1 MNEKCA
7 MNSIK
12 NNIKFIGIL
21 LLSFILII
29 TIGFFCKNVMNSHSN
44 IIEKYGIHTA
54 KDLSNNYGRSY
65 NFPNNY
71 NPTDKKTLQD
81 NNIKFRKCQ
90 VYFVG
95 DNNRNSASP
104 YLWRKIDKIE
114 ENYVK
119 LDMPM
124 IGNALKYI
132 LTYSLNDKINKDYIV
147 LSANS
152 LKWLNNKYGNIEST
166 LKNELT
172 IYSYVQDSDG
182 NNYMPIK
189 SNNELIQDQCDK
201 RYEID
206 NKNPC
211 KYEYEDG
218 WMEIDEING
227 SKFDKKIYNKSYTN
241 KIEQPY
247 MKSCFKKTNGN
258 PKYYY
263 NSNDLVKFD
272 YSGVNNINSLSL
284 NELSD
289 DTGISRTG
297 NYINMRFN
305 ESDNLSNYNNIINNI
320 CSMKYRHTNLQRN
333 LKFIRFNLT
342 TDNKL
347 VKGKEADIVRLNHDN
362 TGFYVVTDDN
372 NIPAKPKFLKDSLY
386 GMMLESYVGDTLI
399 FNIFKNSSIPIID
412 GIEVYKF
419 NYNYLCD
426 GKITEYLKMQSKLK
440 LANLVVPPEPAVQIS
455 DKKVIIRNI
464 PDLRGFNWNNF
475 KSYPTLSNP
484 SSYVDQK
491 QTIVNALN
499 QYRDKILEEIENK
512 YNNSQISEGFSNFS
526 LTGKYGDKLNEFG
539 LDELKSMKN
548 KYESQKDRQIKK
560 QNDDLT
566 QTIHRLSGAT
576 GLKKQSITD
585 IWGNKHRVT
594 DTIPFNF
601 KKGFFMSIEYPETL
615 YNPNTIYGSLKAL
628 NENAIKYSLAASYN
642 LGNKGLQRKTINTN
656 HHWRG
661 DIHPRG
667 YVYSGGYWAR
677 YTCYRWGYSW
687 WRRRWFRY
695 RSSCSYWRRR
705 YTSKWNLTKNRGYDY
720 NYTKNTTN
728 MRRGG
733 NYYGH
738 YYHGK
743 FIAPY
748 TGYYQWRID
757 SDDGSHLVINGRHIV
772 NNGGLHGM
780 RARWR
785 SYHMKEG
792 EIYTIEATM
801 AEHGGGDNMHIF
813 WRTPKYNGYRWNAS
827 ITGNINGQQRTFF
840 YNSATK
846 IAQQKYTS
854 KPKWQLVQGEFVAK
868 VEAASGRDI
877 DLEDIT
883 FAKRKLNSMPQTS
896 DGVNWQEIIFD
907 KSYPEDDYYQ
917 YYFRG
922 NSKKIEF
929 KISQKGLA
937 LKEKAK
943 YILGTQKNEEGETII
958 DGHIDI
964 LNNNNLYYNIS
975 NNDVRSSIPGTA
987 IIKPFK
993 ICRFVI
999 TGYIFLESGY
1009 YNFKVDTGIPTK
1021 VVEAD
1026 YKFKIAS
1033 SIQNAY
1039 EKSDI
1044 DGYTIKVNIGGFYKY
1059 SYNCYVVNNQTKVVS
1074 EEQTEEDLREIA
1086 TAKEED
1092 RKLWES
1098 EMKELSSITEEE
1110 QAYLDDPNVPAE
1122 QKKLI
1127 RKDVEDRLKQI
1138 KTDSENEFQ
1147 KLMQQHNEFKFKE
1160 VGIQVFPKF
1169 VLTLDFKS
1177 LLSDNAVC
1185 NNISANNLLFAGKSL
1200 FTKVNDQSWGSMFL
1214 NIKGFN
1220 REDAKCSYTK
1230 TTESFSNYDNNAS
1243 IFMENFNL
1251 DVSSAMAQLSAKSKV
1266 KESVNPEDSAA
1277 NAESR
1282 RLAIL
1287 TKAGQELNK
1296 QSANSETT
1304 PEFTYNNS
1312 DIKGFLDNNS
1322 DDAKD
1327 MHWLNAIKTNIN
1339 KIDDLIEKRE
1349 AQKLA
1354 ERRTVNVNFD
1364 NVISRIQSS
1373 RDYKNYFTDTKI
1385 EYRNNVDITTLINN
1399 SSGITSGP
1407 GEQKE
1412 ELLKYVT
1419 NEKIKNINKR
1429 TTSDIQNYDYNN
1441 YNHSAKSYYVLAE
1454 SIFKTKDKLEAVDPS
1469 KSLL

>member
-1 MNEKCA
+1 MN
-7 MNSIK
+7 NI
-12 NNIKFIGIL
+12 NDNIKFIGIL
-21 LLSFILII
+21 LLSLILII

-54 KDLSNNYGRSY
+54 MDLSNNYGRYY

-71 NPTDKKTLQD
+71 KPTDKKTLQD

-95 DNNRNSASP
+95 DNNRNRASP
-104 YLWRKIDKIE
+104 HLWRKIDKIE

-132 LTYSLNDKINKDYIV
+132 LTYSLNDKINKDYIA
-147 LSANS
+147 LSANA
-152 LKWLNNKYGNIEST
+152 LNWLDSKYGNIKS
-166 LKNELT
+166 KFNNELT

-189 SNNELIQDQCDK
+189 SNNEVIQDRCDK

-227 SKFDKKIYNKSYTN
+227 SKFDKKIYNKFYTN

-272 YSGVNNINSLSL
+272 YSGNDNVNSLTL

-289 DTGISRTG
+289 NTGVPRTG

-305 ESDNLSNYNNIINNI
+305 ESDNLSNYSNIINNI
-320 CSMKYRHTNLQRN
+320 CSMKYRNTNLAKN

-342 TDNKL
+342 NDNKL
-347 VKGKEADIVRLNHDN
+347 VKGNEASIVRLNHDN

-372 NIPAKPKFLKDSLY
+372 NIPIKPKFLKDSLY
-386 GMMLESYVGDTLI
+386 GMMLESYVNDKII

-440 LANLVVPPEPAVQIS
+440 LANLVVPPEPAVQVS
-455 DKKVIIRNI
+455 DKKVIIDNI
-464 PDLRGFNWNNF
+464 PDLRGFNWNMF

-484 SSYVDQK
+484 SSYIDQK

-499 QYRDKILEEIENK
+499 DYRNKLLEEIENK
-512 YNNSQISEGFSNFS
+512 YNKSQISEGFSNFL
-526 LTGKYGDKLNEFG
+526 LTSSKINDFG
-539 LDELKSMKN
+539 INDLRRMKAQ
-548 KYESQKDRQIKK
+548 YENQEDIQEAKQKK
-560 QNDDLT
+560 DLT
-566 QTIHRLSGAT
+566 QNIHKLTGAT
-576 GLKKQSITD
+576 GLKKQGITD
-585 IWGNKHRVT
+585 IWGNKHIIG

-615 YNPNTIYGSLKAL
+615 YNPNTIYGSIKAL
-628 NENAIKYSLAASYN
+628 NDNAIKYSLAASYN

-656 HHWRG
+656 HYWRG

-667 YVYSGGYWAR
+667 YVYGGWYIAR
-677 YTCYRWGYSW
+677 RRCWRYYYNW
-687 WRRRWFRY
+687 WHRRWFGY
-695 RSSCSYWRRR
+695 YGTCSYWRRHLH
-705 YTSKWNLTKNRGYDY
+705 SKWHLTKNRGYDG
-720 NYTKNTTN
+720 NYTGNTTN

-733 NYYGH
+733 NFYGH

-748 TGYYQWRID
+748 TGYYQWRTD
-757 SDDGSHLVINGRHIV
+757 SDDGSHLLINGRHIV

-780 RARWR
+780 RARWG
-785 SYHMKEG
+785 SYYMKEG
-792 EIYTIEATM
+792 EIYTIEASM

-827 ITGNINGQQRTFF
+827 ITGTVNGKSKTFF

-846 IAQQKYTS
+846 IAQQKFTA
-854 KPKWQLVQGEFVAK
+854 KPQWQLVQGEFVAK
-868 VEAASGRDI
+868 IEAASGRDI

-883 FAKRKLNSMPQTS
+883 FAKRELKSLPQNS
-896 DGVNWQEIIFD
+896 DGVKWEEIIFD
-907 KSYPEDDYYQ
+907 KHYPEDDYYQ

-929 KISQKGLA
+929 KISQKSLA

-943 YILGTQKNEEGETII
+943 YILGTQKNKEGETII

-964 LNNNNLYYNIS
+964 LDNTDLYYNVS
-975 NNDVRSSIPGTA
+975 NDNVRMSIPATA
-987 IIKPFK
+987 IIEPFK

-1009 YNFKVDTGIPTK
+1009 YNFNVDTGIPTK
-1021 VVEAD
+1021 VIEKD

-1033 SIQNAY
+1033 SIPNAY

-1044 DGYTIKVNIGGFYKY
+1044 DGYSIKVNIGGFYKY
-1059 SYNCYVVNNQTKVVS
+1059 SYNCYVVNNQSKVVS

-1086 TAKEED
+1086 NAKEED
-1092 RKLWES
+1092 RKLWVS
-1098 EMKELSSITEEE
+1098 EMRELNGATEEE
-1110 QAYLDDPNVPAE
+1110 QGFLDDPGVSSE
-1122 QKKLI
+1122 QKKII
-1127 RKDVEDRLKQI
+1127 RKNIDDRLKEI
-1138 KTDSENEFQ
+1138 TADEENDFQ
-1147 KLMQQHNEFKFKE
+1147 KLMQQHDEFKFKE

-1169 VLTLDFKS
+1169 ILSVNFKS

-1185 NNISANNLLFAGKSL
+1185 NNISANNLLFAGESL
-1200 FTKVNDQSWGSMFL
+1200 FRKVNDQSWGSMFL

-1220 REDAKCSYTK
+1220 RDDSKCSYTK
-1230 TTESFSNYDNNAS
+1230 TTESFTNYHNS
-1243 IFMENFNL
+1243 TGIFMENFNS
-1251 DVSSAMAQLSAKSKV
+1251 DVDSAMAQLSAKAKTNVEVS
-1266 KESVNPEDSAA
+1266 ENTQDSAA
-1277 NAESR
+1277 NSESKK
-1282 RLAIL
+1282 LAIL
-1287 TKAGQELNK
+1287 AEAAQKLNK
-1296 QSANSETT
+1296 QEAESETK
-1304 PEFTYNNS
+1304 PVFTYDNS
-1312 DIKGFLDNNS
+1312 QIKGFLDNKS

-1327 MHWLNAIKTNIN
+1327 MHWLSAIKTNIN
-1339 KIDDLIEKRE
+1339 KLDDLIEKKE
-1349 AQKLA
+1349 AQKIA
-1354 ERRTVNVNFD
+1354 ERKTVNVNFD
-1364 NVISRIQSS
+1364 NVINKIQAS
-1373 RDYKNYFTDTKI
+1373 RDYKNYFADTKI
-1385 EYRNNVDITTLINN
+1385 EYRNNVDITSLINN
-1399 SSGITSGP
+1399 SSGKTSGA
-1407 GEQKE
+1407 GEQRE

-1419 NEKIKNINKR
+1419 NEKIKDINKR
-1429 TTSDIQNYDYNN
+1429 TTSNIQNYDYNN
-1441 YNHSAKSYYVLAE
+1441 YTHSAKSYYVLAE